1 MRTQPIEPASAV
13 PTPTLPL
20 MPVAGKV
27 KKAAL
32 PKAKPTRLE
41 DVRIAKAKI
50 TRRNSLRK
58 QRQALKA

>member
-1 MRTQPIEPASAV
+1 
-13 PTPTLPL
+13 